1 MPDTENVTGAE
12 FVRNVKRLGRARG
25 VEVRLIARRGKG
37 SHQTL
42 YFGAART
49 IVQDIKKELPTG
61 TLHAMLEQLGLSLA
75 DLR

>member
-1 MPDTENVTGAE
+1 MNVTGAE

-25 VEVRLIARRGKG
+25 VEVRLIAKRGKG

-42 YFGAART
+42 YYGAART
-49 IVQDIKKELPTG
+49 VVQNVKKELPTG
-61 TLHAMLEQLGLSLA
+61 TLHAMLEQLGLTLT

>member
-1 MPDTENVTGAE
+1 MPDTTNVTGAE
-12 FVRNVKRLGRARG
+12 FVRNLKRLGRARG

-61 TLHAMLEQLGLSLA
+61 TLHAMLEQLGLSLV

>member
-25 VEVRLIARRGKG
+25 VGVRLIARRGKG

-42 YFGAART
+42 CFGAART